1 MKPCLNDCRRGFAI
15 AGLLVALTTFVGCE
29 KNDGLCLVEGTVT
42 LDGSPVADGMI
53 SFGPT
58 IGSSGTATGAKIVDG
73 KYSARASAGEMSVA
87 IRAQKKEISQDP
99 DHGET
104 ISLTELIPEKYN
116 QNSELKASIKPGK
129 NTFDFDLKSDAE

>member
-1 MKPCLNDCRRGFAI
+1 MIKGYVMKPCLNDCRRGFAI

-87 IRAQKKEISQDP
+87 IRAQKKRDRARSRSWRNDF
-99 DHGET
+99 
-104 ISLTELIPEKYN
+104 
-116 QNSELKASIKPGK
+116 
-129 NTFDFDLKSDAE
+129 FDRTYTRKV